1 MEAKISDRIEFLKQR
16 LKSSYSAKMAS
27 QRKEIYERVFG
38 ENQSESQ
45 VIRMAKGLAAFLREK
60 EILMCQED
68 LLAGHEQSYDY
79 SVPPA
84 GENPPISA
92 EEKETMDQFYRGY
105 RIGLYCGGLGGH
117 VIAGYDRVLHIGFGK
132 LTDMARDKID
142 NSTGSERD
150 FALASLT
157 VCEAVTDY
165 ILRYAAMA
173 EQLAKEAIS
182 EKYSEQLK
190 KIALA
195 CQWVANNPPRTFF
208 EAIQLFWLTHEI
220 ITCEQGS
227 GSLSLG
233 RLDQYLYSYY
243 AKDIADGILTYEEA
257 SELIEALWIKF
268 AGIRRGFQHVVLGG
282 RLNGKGYAANDL
294 SYMCLQAT
302 KKLRLDQPLIS
313 VRWDRDM
320 PNAFWNKIL
329 ELIQLG
335 MGFPA
340 LFNDEVA
347 ITAKHRLGISREDAE
362 NYGIVGCVELS
373 IPGKEFSHTE
383 ELRVNWA
390 KVLELMLNDG
400 VCPVTGEAMKLKNE
414 LKLDDINSYEEFY
427 QWYKR
432 EFEHFINLGIRG
444 ANINDRNFPYHV
456 PYPYLSS
463 TMEGCLKAGRDVTA
477 GSTVYNLSTVN
488 GCGMANTA
496 DSLVA
501 IKHIVY
507 NDKRFSLSELASILH
522 NGFENAESLKD
533 ALGTKNPKFGND
545 NDEPDSIMRDLADA
559 FCHQIESYHNP
570 RGGRFQTGLYT
581 VDWHA
586 IVGKI
591 TGNLPDGHLH
601 GTALANA
608 LSPSQG
614 SDASGPTAVIKS
626 ITKLDHTLLGN
637 GMVLDIKF
645 HPDFFAD
652 EKCKESFKHL
662 VETYFQL
669 GGLEIQF
676 NVISRKTLLEAQ
688 NSPELYRDLIVRVS
702 GFSAYFVDLDKI
714 IQDEIITRT
723 EHFAI

>member
-320 PNAFWNKIL
+320 PNAFWTKID
-329 ELIQLG
+329 
-335 MGFPA
+335 PA
-340 LFNDEVA
+340 WD
-347 ITAKHRLGISREDAE
+347 GIS
-362 NYGIVGCVELS
+362 C
-373 IPGKEFSHTE
+373 
-383 ELRVNWA
+383 
-390 KVLELMLNDG
+390 
-400 VCPVTGEAMKLKNE
+400 
-414 LKLDDINSYEEFY
+414 
-427 QWYKR
+427 
-432 EFEHFINLGIRG
+432 
-444 ANINDRNFPYHV
+444 
-456 PYPYLSS
+456 
-463 TMEGCLKAGRDVTA
+463 
-477 GSTVYNLSTVN
+477 
-488 GCGMANTA
+488 
-496 DSLVA
+496 
-501 IKHIVY
+501 
-507 NDKRFSLSELASILH
+507 
-522 NGFENAESLKD
+522 
-533 ALGTKNPKFGND
+533 
-545 NDEPDSIMRDLADA
+545 A
-559 FCHQIESYHNP
+559 FQ
-570 RGGRFQTGLYT
+570 
-581 VDWHA
+581 
-586 IVGKI
+586 
-591 TGNLPDGHLH
+591 
-601 GTALANA
+601 
-608 LSPSQG
+608 
-614 SDASGPTAVIKS
+614 
-626 ITKLDHTLLGN
+626 
-637 GMVLDIKF
+637 
-645 HPDFFAD
+645 
-652 EKCKESFKHL
+652 
-662 VETYFQL
+662 
-669 GGLEIQF
+669 
-676 NVISRKTLLEAQ
+676 
-688 NSPELYRDLIVRVS
+688 
-702 GFSAYFVDLDKI
+702 
-714 IQDEIITRT
+714 
-723 EHFAI
+723 

>member
-456 PYPYLSS
+456 P
-463 TMEGCLKAGRDVTA
+463 A